1 MKNLSQSR
9 LESLIET
16 NLNIATG
23 FIVSL
28 LVWEYIAGPLYGIET
43 SATQNLG
50 IVSIFT
56 ISAIIRSYLWRR
68 YFNARLHR
76 RLEEWLS

>member
-1 MKNLSQSR
+1 MKSHAQSR
-9 LESLIET
+9 LESFIEI
-16 NLNIATG
+16 NLNIASG
-23 FIVSL
+23 FVISL

-43 SATQNLG
+43 NMVQNLG
-50 IVSIFT
+50 IVGIFT
-56 ISAIIRSYLWRR
+56 VTAIIRSYVWRR